1 MVPRKFYLDSI
12 FDDLAKRE
20 SNIMKCD
27 IYEKDNIYYIEAE
40 IPGYQ
45 KPEIK
50 IECDN
55 GYLTIKAEKS
65 EETTNEEINYI
76 KRERF
81 YGSVQREFYVGKVD
95 SDNIKAEFT
104 NGMLKIIVP
113 KENKEKNKKIIE
125 ID

>member
-95 SDNIKAEFT
+95 SDNIKAEFA

>member
-81 YGSVQREFYVGKVD
+81 YGSIQREFYVGKVD
-95 SDNIKAEFT
+95 SDNIKAEFA

>member
-27 IYEKDNIYYIEAE
+27 IYEKDNIYYIEA
-40 IPGYQ
+40 
-45 KPEIK
+45 EIK

-95 SDNIKAEFT
+95 SDNIKAEFA

>member
-95 SDNIKAEFT
+95 SDNIKAEFA

-113 KENKEKNKKIIE
+113 KENKEKTKK
-125 ID
+125 